1 MPTTIE
7 DRYEVC
13 FDEADVL
20 LVRVVPDGTVSLLAV
35 TNEEWERAVRADQ
48 REVPPVDTTRRLF
61 AEAQHS
67 RGAGSGT
74 GSGR

>member
-13 FDEADVL
+13 FDGADVL
-20 LVRVVPDGTVSLLAV
+20 LFRVVTEGTVSLLV
-35 TNEEWERAVRADQ
+35 LTNEEWDRAVGPDQ

-67 RGAGSGT
+67 RGAWSGT